1 VATVMPGGAEP
12 SSHSQFR
19 GVHSCIVAGIAGN
32 GGEARV
38 RVRVRVRMEWEG
50 RNGRKG
56 CQRSMLLPFPGPSRP
71 SLRPTPHPAN
81 PNPIPNTNPNT
92 NTDATIEEGKID
104 AALGLKEGWLYAG
117 GVRG

>member
-1 VATVMPGGAEP
+1 MGRVATVMPGGAEP
-12 SSHSQFR
+12 SSRSQFR
-19 GVHSCIVAGIAGN
+19 GVHSCIVAGIAGH
-32 GGEARV
+32 GGEA
-38 RVRVRVRMEWEG
+38 RVRVRMEWEG

-81 PNPIPNTNPNT
+81 PNPIPNTN
-92 NTDATIEEGKID
+92 TDATIEEGKID